1 MLTMIALSENT
12 KCKIKISVTNNNF
25 GIKEDD
31 KWCLINITIENLDFN
46 YTIKEEILTLN
57 EIKNTISILEDFL
70 CNKIK
75 NTRITYIKNYLKLK
89 LITTKKIKKLELTLI
104 EPKNVGNNTY
114 KLSLPE
120 KEINKIIEE
129 FKKVL

>member
-1 MLTMIALSENT
+1 MIALSENT
-12 KCKIKISVTNNNF
+12 KFKINISVTNNNF

-31 KWCLINITIENLDFN
+31 KWCLINITIKNLEFN
-46 YTIKEEILTLN
+46 YNIKEEILTLN
-57 EIKNTISILEDFL
+57 EIKNTVSILEDFL

-89 LITTKKIKKLELTLI
+89 LITSKKIKTLELTLV
-104 EPKNVGNNTY
+104 EPKNIGNNTY
-114 KLSLPE
+114 RLLLSEL
-120 KEINKIIEE
+120 EINRIIEE

>member
-1 MLTMIALSENT
+1 MIALSENT
-12 KCKIKISVTNNNF
+12 KFKINISVTNNNF

-57 EIKNTISILEDFL
+57 EIKNTVSILEDFL

-89 LITTKKIKKLELTLI
+89 LITTKKIKTLELTLI

>member
-1 MLTMIALSENT
+1 MIALSENT
-12 KCKIKISVTNNNF
+12 KFKINISVTNNNF

-31 KWCLINITIENLDFN
+31 KWCLINITIKNLEFN
-46 YTIKEEILTLN
+46 YNIKEEILTLN
-57 EIKNTISILEDFL
+57 EIKNTVSILEDFL

-89 LITTKKIKKLELTLI
+89 LITSKKIKTLELTLV
-104 EPKNVGNNTY
+104 EPKNIGNNTY
-114 KLSLPE
+114 RLLLSEL
-120 KEINKIIEE
+120 EINKIIEE

>member
-1 MLTMIALSENT
+1 MIALSENT
-12 KCKIKISVTNNNF
+12 KFKINISVTNNNL

-89 LITTKKIKKLELTLI
+89 LITTKKIKTLELTLI

>member
-1 MLTMIALSENT
+1 MIALSENT
-12 KCKIKISVTNNNF
+12 KFKINISVTNNNF

>member
-1 MLTMIALSENT
+1 MIALSENT
-12 KCKIKISVTNNNF
+12 KFKINISVTNNNF

-89 LITTKKIKKLELTLI
+89 LITTKKIKTLELTLI

>member
-1 MLTMIALSENT
+1 MIVLSENT
-12 KCKIKISVTNNNF
+12 KFKIDTSVTNNNL

-70 CNKIK
+70 CDKIK

-89 LITTKKIKKLELTLI
+89 LITTKKIKTLELTLI

-114 KLSLPE
+114 KLSLTE

>member
-1 MLTMIALSENT
+1 MIALSENT
-12 KCKIKISVTNNNF
+12 KFKIDTSVTNNNL

-75 NTRITYIKNYLKLK
+75 NTRITYINNYLKLK
-89 LITTKKIKKLELTLI
+89 LITIKEIKTLELTLI

>member
-1 MLTMIALSENT
+1 MIALSENT
-12 KCKIKISVTNNNF
+12 KFKIDTSVTNNNF

-89 LITTKKIKKLELTLI
+89 LITTKKIKTLELTLI

>member
-1 MLTMIALSENT
+1 MIALSENT
-12 KCKIKISVTNNNF
+12 KFKINISVTNNNF

-89 LITTKKIKKLELTLI
+89 LITIKKIKTLELTLI